1 MAKLKLIKRRIPQSK
16 IVLFQEKILTWFK
29 SSGRHHF
36 PWRNDGLSSFQIVI
50 AEVLL
55 QRTKAET
62 IEKFYPQFLAH
73 FPSWEIIANSDT
85 LLLEQHLQPVG
96 LYRQR
101 AKRLKDL
108 AIEMVKRDGQFPTAK
123 TDLEKI
129 PFLGQYIVNAI
140 ELQIFNKPSPLVDVN
155 MARVLERYFGERQMA
170 DIRYD
175 PYLQSLAT
183 RVVNH
188 TKSKQIN
195 WAILDF
201 AAIICKARTPLCEKC
216 LLSKSCKFYRKAL
229 FLVNLIFF
237 IYHYASQIYLY

>member
-1 MAKLKLIKRRIPQSK
+1 MANTKYLGRRIAKSK
-16 IVLFQEKILTWFK
+16 IALFQEKILVWFEG
-29 SSGRHHF
+29 SGRHHF
-36 PWRNDGLSSFQIVI
+36 AWRKEGLTPYRIVI

-62 IEKFYPQFLAH
+62 IGKFYLPFLLS
-73 FPSWEIIANSDT
+73 FPSWETIAITDIYV
-85 LLLEQHLQPVG
+85 LEQHLKPVG

-108 AIEMVKRDGQFPTAK
+108 ALEMVRRKGHFPVEREA
-123 TDLEKI
+123 LEQI

-140 ELQIFNKPSPLVDVN
+140 ELQIFDKPSPLLDVN

-183 RVVNH
+183 KVVNH
-188 TKSKQIN
+188 LRSKEVN

-201 AAIICKARTPLCEKC
+201 AAIICQARKPKCEIC
-216 LLSKSCKFYRKAL
+216 LLSNTCMFYKKS
-229 FLVNLIFF
+229 LI
-237 IYHYASQIYLY
+237 